1 MISQGNIQ
9 GIIQEYNF
17 GHQFSCEHHLVMC
30 TLQFGVWGGGGGGGG
45 AVSPHPPILLYIL

>member
-30 TLQFGVWGGGGGGGG
+30 TLQFGVWGGGGGG
-45 AVSPHPPILLYIL
+45 AVSPPPPILLYIL